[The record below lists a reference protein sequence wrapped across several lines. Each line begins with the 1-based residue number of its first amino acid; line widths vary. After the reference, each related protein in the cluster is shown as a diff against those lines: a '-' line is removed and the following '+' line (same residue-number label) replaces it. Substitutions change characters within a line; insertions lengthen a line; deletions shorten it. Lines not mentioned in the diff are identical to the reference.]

1 MKHKKKL
8 LYITLRKYQP
18 TNKNLKTITVV
29 TLLTVLSGVS
39 YSALFENF
47 NPYIAVNG
55 IGMGFI
61 IGFFGSIAEVYFF
74 QTVGKR
80 FKFSSLLISR
90 TFFYVVLIYAAIIF
104 VVVFHEAWIH
114 SRSLLEVLKSDEAKE
129 FLEGGEFF
137 RIFLYASFIS
147 FMINFI
153 RQINNLLGQG
163 VLLKYIT
170 GKYHQP
176 VEEERIIL
184 FLDIDSSTTIAEK
197 LGNRLYHKLLDDFFH
212 DITPAIVAS
221 KGMIYQYVGDEV
233 VITWTKKDGL
243 NKANC
248 IKCFL
253 HITALINLQEE
264 KYLERYGLVPKFK
277 GGYHFGKVMTGEI
290 GDIKKE
296 IVFHGDTVN
305 TAARIRS
312 ECKQQNKNL
321 LLSGNLLNNLTHIEY
336 LTPESIGKIK
346 LRGKEEE
353 VELFSILEAA

>member
-1 MKHKKKL
+1 MKNKKKL
-8 LYITLRKYQP
+8 IYAALKKYQP
-18 TNKNLKTITVV
+18 SNKNLKTITI
-29 TLLTVLSGVS
+29 TTSLTVLSGIS
-39 YSALFENF
+39 YAAIFENF
-47 NPYIAVNG
+47 HPHIIING

-61 IGFFGSIAEVYFF
+61 IGFFGSITEVYFF
-74 QTVGKR
+74 QTVGKG

-90 TFFYVVLIYAAIIF
+90 ALFYVVLLHIAIIF
-104 VVVFHEAWIH
+104 VVVYHEAWMH
-114 SRSLLEVLKSDEAKE
+114 SRSFLEVLKSDETKNFLAGNE
-129 FLEGGEFF
+129 FLKIFF
-137 RIFLYASFIS
+137 YAAFIS
-147 FMINFI
+147 FAINFI
-153 RQINNLLGQG
+153 RQINSLLGQG

-197 LGNRLYHKLLDDFFH
+197 LGNKLYHKFLDDFFH
-212 DITPAIVAS
+212 DITPAIVNS
-221 KGMIYQYVGDEV
+221 KGKIYQYVGDEV

-243 NKANC
+243 NKGNC
-248 IKCFL
+248 INCFF
-253 HITALINLQEE
+253 HITALILLQEE

-277 GGYHFGKVMTGEI
+277 AGYHFGKVITGEI

-312 ECKQQNKNL
+312 ECKQLNKSL
-321 LLSGNLLNNLTHIEY
+321 LLSGDLLNNLTKIEY
-336 LTPESIGKIK
+336 LSTERIGKIK

-353 VELFSILEAA
+353 IELFSILEAA